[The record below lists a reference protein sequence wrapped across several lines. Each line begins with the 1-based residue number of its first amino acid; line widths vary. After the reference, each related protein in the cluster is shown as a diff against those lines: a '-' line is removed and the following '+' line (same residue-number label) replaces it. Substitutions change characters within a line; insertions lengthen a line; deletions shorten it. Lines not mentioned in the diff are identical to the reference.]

1 MSVSN
6 EYKEL
11 LFKHGFVDN
20 PQYKGMSKEQRE
32 ELLARKDP
40 SGKTYKKLLKQVP
53 LDVVE
58 TADNKF
64 TETPYPES
72 ASHFRLVHESPNSS
86 LEEGYFWTLEHMRQD
101 RGFFD
106 IIKIQDAYASSAASA
121 FWGNQQQRIT
131 AQQNQAQGLLAN
143 IGKFVKEL
151 FQMVRELRIIDE
163 RLDAYENWKESD
175 SADVTLKSI
184 FTDQVEGGT
193 KNPQSVF
200 GLANNVGFTIL
211 PDLFFNT
218 KVYDVQELDKTIK
231 DMEYNEN
238 VKNVLRR
245 KLYQFI
251 TWKQKTHAELRQ
263 RRSFNL
269 KYLRQHWGIIK
280 MYMNWAKPALR
291 NIKQL
296 QMREDLDDDPE
307 LINSFDTNLTE
318 VEVLA
323 KHRNDKN
330 GVYPVLVLTFNF
342 RTRPEMSVR
351 KEYQQGPA
359 HMGRLS
365 IDFRSYAW
373 TQEEIDAYKSMREE
387 ESFELLGLL
396 DDSLKDVM
404 DALGDDFKK
413 YLDEKEKAEPD
424 YDPEPGDK
432 KSLLARAGERGSMLE
447 PFIAVA
453 QGFGEILSLAA
464 PASTKQ
470 KKQSKGPKK
479 SDRED
484 AIGTAKTQLF
494 LMWHIYKKAHRMI
507 SW

>member
-1 MSVSN
+1 MASTDD
-6 EYKEL
+6 YKKL
-11 LFKHGFVDN
+11 LFEHGFVDN
-20 PQYKGMSKEQRE
+20 PSYAKMSTEERR
-32 ELLARKDP
+32 ELLRRKRPGSHARKE
-40 SGKTYKKLLKQVP
+40 LLNEVN
-53 LDVVE
+53 LDVIE
-58 TADNKF
+58 DADDKF
-64 TETPYPES
+64 VPTGYPES

-106 IIKIQDAYASSAASA
+106 IIKITDAYASSSASA
-121 FWGNQQQRIT
+121 LWGNQQQRIT

-163 RLDAYENWKESD
+163 RLDAYNNWRESE

-193 KNPQSVF
+193 KNPQSIF
-200 GLANNVGFTIL
+200 GLAQNVGFTIL

-218 KVYDVQELDKTIK
+218 KVYDKEELDAVIN
-231 DMEYNEN
+231 DMSYNQN

-251 TWKQKTHAELRQ
+251 TWKEKTHQELRQ

-323 KHRNDKN
+323 KHGNKVGDY
-330 GVYPVLVLTFNF
+330 YPVLVLTFKF

-365 IDFRSYAW
+365 VDFRSYAW
-373 TQEEIDAYKSMREE
+373 TDDDIKRYKAMREQE
-387 ESFELLGLL
+387 TWELLGLL
-396 DDSLKDVM
+396 DESLTDVM
-404 DALGDDFKK
+404 EALGDDFKR
-413 YLDEKEKAEPD
+413 YLDERFEEEPEYDEEK
-424 YDPEPGDK
+424 K
-432 KSLLARAGERGSMLE
+432 KKPVLERVAGRGSALE
-447 PFIAVA
+447 PFGALIGGFADIAK
-453 QGFGEILSLAA
+453 LAI
-464 PASTKQ
+464 PTR
-470 KKQSKGPKK
+470 KK
-479 SDRED
+479 SSGKKSSSSDKKK
-484 AIGTAKTQLF
+484 ALGTAKVQLF

>member
-1 MSVSN
+1 MVVSDAQKKIFF
-6 EYKEL
+6 E
-11 LFKHGFVDN
+11 HGFVDDKELA
-20 PQYKGMSKEQRE
+20 QMSREQRA
-32 ELLARKDP
+32 ELLRRKQP
-40 SGKTYKKLLKQVP
+40 GSKSHQELLNKVQ
-53 LDVVE
+53 LDEIEV
-58 TADNKF
+58 ANNKF
-64 TETPYPES
+64 DLTAYPQS
-72 ASHFRLVHESPNSS
+72 GSHYRLVHESPNSS
-86 LEEGYFWTLEHMRQD
+86 LEESYFWTLEHLRQD
-101 RGFFD
+101 RGFYD
-106 IIKIQDAYASSAASA
+106 IIKITDAYASSSASA
-121 FWGNQQQRIT
+121 MWGNQQQRIS

-163 RLDAYENWKESD
+163 RLDAYENWKESP

-200 GLANNVGFTIL
+200 GLANSVGFTIL

-218 KVYDVQELDKTIK
+218 RVYDKTELDAVIK
-231 DMEYNEN
+231 DMSYNNN

-251 TWKQKTHAELRQ
+251 TWKDKTHEELKQ

-269 KYLRQHWGIIK
+269 KYLKQHWGIIK

-291 NIKQL
+291 NLQNL
-296 QMREDLDDDPE
+296 QMREDLDSDPE

-323 KHRNDKN
+323 KHAEKQGNH
-330 GVYPVLVLTFNF
+330 YPILVITFQF

-359 HMGRLS
+359 HMGRVS

-373 TQEEIDAYKSMREE
+373 TDEDIKRYQALKEQET
-387 ESFELLGLL
+387 FELLGML
-396 DDSLKDVM
+396 DDSLNDVM
-404 DALGDDFKK
+404 KALGEDFQK
-413 YLDEKEKAEPD
+413 YLNEQARTEPEYDKEK
-424 YDPEPGDK
+424 K
-432 KSLLARAGERGSMLE
+432 KKPVLERVAGKGSALE
-447 PFIAVA
+447 PFGALVG
-453 QGFGEILSLAA
+453 GFADLAKLA
-464 PASTKQ
+464 LPASS
-470 KKQSKGPKK
+470 KKGKKK
-479 SDRED
+479 SSSGD
-484 AIGTAKTQLF
+484 ADAALRTAKLQLF